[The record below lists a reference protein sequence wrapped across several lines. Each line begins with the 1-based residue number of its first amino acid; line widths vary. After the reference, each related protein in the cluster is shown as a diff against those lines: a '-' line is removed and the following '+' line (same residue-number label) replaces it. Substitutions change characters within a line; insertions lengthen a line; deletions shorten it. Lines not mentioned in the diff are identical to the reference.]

1 MHKFYNMILA
11 LLISPTLFAAT
22 GERPDPE
29 SVTAGKELYQ
39 QYCQACHQ
47 QDGVGEKTIPT
58 FLAQPGY
65 ITAMPLNET
74 SHAWHHTDEQIIHTI
89 LNGLQRTKRMPAW
102 KGVISEPQANQI
114 LAYIKSLW
122 SDRILGC
129 QGPKHMSCM

>member
-1 MHKFYNMILA
+1 MLKLCIAIIA
-11 LLISPTLFAAT
+11 LLTSPALFSAT
-22 GERPDPE
+22 GERPDAE
-29 SVTAGKELYQ
+29 SVAAGKELYQ

-47 QDGVGEKTIPT
+47 QDGIGEKPIPT

-65 ITAMPLNET
+65 ITAMPLNES

-102 KGVISEPQANQI
+102 KGVISEQQANQI
-114 LAYIKSLW
+114 LAYLKSLW
-122 SDRILGC
+122 SDRILAC